1 MLKKLFLGSG
11 STVQQAIGYA
21 IEQFDEYIQTFDNV
35 QFVEKFNISGN
46 AYRWIYLING
56 FENLYFCVEN
66 STGSSGNYLY
76 FSIRLLSN
84 IHNTSNTS
92 GAVFYNSI
100 VPNYGD
106 GKAFESYIIASNNN
120 IKGITFNPVNA
131 INLLSNPF
139 IMFVSQDTTNCVIVP
154 PRGGV
159 TNQSFAYLDDSN
171 GTSLYLLKFG
181 TINYTGD
188 NVALIQNR
196 IIVTT
201 SADYNAPYVIKLD
214 EIFNIM
220 NTRFW
225 NNSAAVLLEINGTRY
240 RKIGCDYTFTY
251 DYDTEQEE

>member
-11 STVQQAIGYA
+11 PTVQQAIGFA
-21 IEQFDEYIQTFDNV
+21 IEQFDEYIRTFNNV

-56 FENLYFCVEN
+56 FENLYFCIEN

-76 FSIRLLSN
+76 WSIRLLSN

-100 VPNYGD
+100 NANYGD
-106 GKAFESYIIASNNN
+106 GNAFESYIIASNNN

-154 PRGGV
+154 PRGAV
-159 TNQSFAYLDDSN
+159 SNQGFAYLDDSN
-171 GTSLYLLKFG
+171 GTRLYLSKYG
-181 TINYTGD
+181 TINYTVD
-188 NVALIQNR
+188 NIALIQNR
-196 IIVTT
+196 IIINTD
-201 SADYNAPYVIKLD
+201 SNYNAPYVLKLD

-220 NTRFW
+220 NAQFW
-225 NNSAAVLLEINGTRY
+225 NNNAALLLEINGTRY
-240 RKIGCDYTFTY
+240 RKIGVDYTFTY
-251 DYDTEQEE
+251 DGDTE